1 MIDDKLLY
9 NMNNIFKSHKE
20 IEKIILF
27 GSRAEN
33 REEYNSDIDLSV
45 VGDFDFLFC
54 ERLKEE
60 LSELETL
67 LKFDVINHNDINNNE
82 LKNNIEKYGK
92 IIYNKIG

>member
-1 MIDDKLLY
+1 MIDEKLLY
-9 NMNNIFKSHKE
+9 DMNNIFKSHKE

-27 GSRAEN
+27 GSGAEN
-33 REEYNSDIDLSV
+33 REKYNSDIDLSV
-45 VGDFDFLFC
+45 IGDFDFLFC

-67 LKFDVINHNDINNNE
+67 LKFDVISHNDINNEE

-92 IIYNKIG
+92 IIYNRLG